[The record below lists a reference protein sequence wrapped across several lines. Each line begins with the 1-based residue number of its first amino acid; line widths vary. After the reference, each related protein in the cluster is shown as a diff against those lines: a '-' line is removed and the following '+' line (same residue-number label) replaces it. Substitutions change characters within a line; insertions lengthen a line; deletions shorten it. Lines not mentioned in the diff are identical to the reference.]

1 MVDSLTRISEPSPPT
16 AAARTLLS
24 DLDFIAF
31 DVETTGLSAIACKLV
46 ELSAVRFRLS
56 GGEMEIF
63 SQLINPECEI
73 PAEVTR
79 IHGITDEMVRDA
91 LTNKEVIPQFLEFI
105 GARPCVLVAHN
116 APFDVGFLKV
126 AIGRLGIDV
135 PPVTVLDTLNL
146 SRALVDGVMDY
157 KLKTLAQHFEIVDGD
172 YHRAL
177 ADSHHVRHIFGK
189 IIAANPDFTTLEDLQ
204 DLNCLMTL
212 NEQESAVE
220 PTGEVAVHV
229 NVIKAA
235 IDGKQQLKMIY
246 LGNGAPPRYG
256 RLITPIAVL
265 ENRGNHYLTAFCH
278 QVDAERTFRIDRI
291 KSLQVFS

>member
-1 MVDSLTRISEPSPPT
+1 MVDSLTKVHEPNVPQEGTS
-16 AAARTLLS
+16 TLLS

-46 ELSAVRFRLS
+46 ELSAVRFRLN

-63 SQLINPECEI
+63 SELINPECEI
-73 PAEVTR
+73 PIEVTR
-79 IHGITDEMVRDA
+79 IHGITDEMVKDSP
-91 LTNKEVIPQFLEFI
+91 TNKEVIPKFLEFV
-105 GARPCVLVAHN
+105 GRNPCVLVAHN

-126 AIGRLGIDV
+126 AVARLGINV
-135 PPVTVLDTLNL
+135 PELKVLDTLSL
-146 SRALVDGVMDY
+146 SRALVDGVVDY

-189 IIAANPDFTTLEDLQ
+189 IMAANPDYTTLEHLQ
-204 DLNCLMTL
+204 ELNCLISL

-220 PTGEVAVHV
+220 PTGEVLFHV

-291 KSLQVFS
+291 KSLQVSS

>member
-1 MVDSLTRISEPSPPT
+1 VVDSLTKVHEPKVSQEST
-16 AAARTLLS
+16 GTLLS

-46 ELSAVRFRLS
+46 ELSAVRFRLA
-56 GGEMEIF
+56 GGDMEIF
-63 SQLINPECEI
+63 SELINPECEI
-73 PAEVTR
+73 PPEVTR
-79 IHGITDEMVRDA
+79 IHGITDEMVKDSP
-91 LTNKEVIPQFLEFI
+91 TNKDVIPKFLEFI
-105 GARPCVLVAHN
+105 GEKPCVLVAHN

-126 AIGRLGIDV
+126 AVARLGIEV
-135 PPVTVLDTLNL
+135 PALTVLDTLSL
-146 SRALVDGVMDY
+146 SRALVDGVVDY
-157 KLKTLAQHFEIVDGD
+157 KLKTLAQHYEIVDGD

-189 IIAANPDFTTLEDLQ
+189 IMAANPNFATLEHLQ
-204 DLNCLMTL
+204 ELNCLLSL

-220 PTGEVAVHV
+220 PTGEVLLHV

-235 IDGKQQLKMIY
+235 IESKQQLKMIY
-246 LGNGAPPRYG
+246 LGNGVPPRYG

-265 ENRGNHYLTAFCH
+265 ENRGNHYLTAYCH

-291 KSLQVFS
+291 KSLQVSS

>member
-1 MVDSLTRISEPSPPT
+1 MVDSLLKIDAQNSPAERTGTR
-16 AAARTLLS
+16 LS

-46 ELSAVRFRLS
+46 ELSAVRFRLN

-63 SQLINPECEI
+63 SELINPECEI
-73 PAEVTR
+73 PPEVTR
-79 IHGITDEMVRDA
+79 IHGITDAMVKDA
-91 LTNKEVIPQFLEFI
+91 LTNKEVIPLFLKFI
-105 GARPCVLVAHN
+105 GNKPCVLVAHN

-126 AIGRLGIDV
+126 AVARLGIEV
-135 PPVTVLDTLNL
+135 PPLTVLDTLNL
-146 SRALVDGVMDY
+146 SRALVDGVIDY
-157 KLKTLAQHFEIVDGD
+157 KLKTLAQHFEVGDGD

-189 IIAANPDFTTLEDLQ
+189 IMAANPEFDTLESLQ
-204 DLNCLMTL
+204 DLNCLITL

-229 NVIKAA
+229 NVIRSA
-235 IDGKQQLKMIY
+235 IDGKKQLKMVY
-246 LGNGAPPRYG
+246 LGNGPPPRSG

-291 KSLQVFS
+291 KSLQVYC

>member
-1 MVDSLTRISEPSPPT
+1 MVDSLLKIDAQETP
-16 AAARTLLS
+16 AACAGTKLC

-46 ELSAVRFRLS
+46 ELSAVRFRLG

-63 SQLINPECEI
+63 SHLINPECEI
-73 PAEVTR
+73 PPEVTR
-79 IHGITDEMVRDA
+79 IHGITDEMVKDA
-91 LTNKEVIPQFLEFI
+91 LTAREVIPEFLKFI
-105 GARPCVLVAHN
+105 GDKPCVLVAHN

-126 AIGRLGIDV
+126 AVARLGISV
-135 PPVTVLDTLNL
+135 PALTVLDTLNL
-146 SRALVDGVMDY
+146 SRALVDGVDDY

-189 IIAANPDFTTLEDLQ
+189 IMAANPDFSMLEQLQ
-204 DLNCLMTL
+204 ELNCLLSL
-212 NEQESAVE
+212 NEQETTVE
-220 PTGEVAVHV
+220 PTGEVALHI
-229 NVIKAA
+229 NVIRAA
-235 IDGKQQLKMIY
+235 IDGRQQLKMIY

-256 RLITPIAVL
+256 RVITPIAVL
-265 ENRGNHYLTAFCH
+265 ENRGNHYLTAMCH

-291 KSLQVFS
+291 KSLHVHS

>member
-1 MVDSLTRISEPSPPT
+1 MVDSLTRIHEPSPS
-16 AAARTLLS
+16 AASPRTLLS
-24 DLDFIAF
+24 ELDFIAF

-73 PAEVTR
+73 PPEVTR
-79 IHGITDEMVRDA
+79 IHGITDEMVKDA

-105 GARPCVLVAHN
+105 GTKPCVLVAHN

-126 AIGRLGIDV
+126 AIGRLGIEV
-135 PPVTVLDTLNL
+135 PAVTVLDTLNL

-157 KLKTLAQHFEIVDGD
+157 KLKTLAQHFEILDGD

-189 IIAANPDFTTLEDLQ
+189 IMAANPDLSALEDLQ
-204 DLNCLMTL
+204 DLNCLITL

-220 PTGEVAVHV
+220 PTGEVALHV

-235 IDGKQQLKMIY
+235 IGSKQQLKMIY
-246 LGNGAPPRYG
+246 VGNGVTPRSG

>member
-1 MVDSLTRISEPSPPT
+1 MVDSLTRIQEPESAVET
-16 AAARTLLS
+16 AGTKLS

-63 SQLINPECEI
+63 SELINPECEI
-73 PAEVTR
+73 PPEVTR
-79 IHGITDEMVRDA
+79 IHGITDEMVQDA
-91 LTNKEVIPQFLEFI
+91 LTNKEVIPKFLEFI
-105 GARPCVLVAHN
+105 GGRPCVLVAHN

-126 AIGRLGIDV
+126 AVARLGIDV
-135 PPVTVLDTLNL
+135 PAVTVLDTLNL
-146 SRALVDGVMDY
+146 SRCLVDGVTDY

-189 IIAANPDFTTLEDLQ
+189 IMAANPELSTLEQLQ
-204 DLNCLMTL
+204 DFNCLLTL
-212 NEQESAVE
+212 NEKENSVE
-220 PTGEVAVHV
+220 PTGEVALHV
-229 NVIKAA
+229 NVIRAA
-235 IDGKQQLKMIY
+235 IGGKQQLKMIY
-246 LGNGAPPRYG
+246 LGNGPPPRSG
-256 RLITPIAVL
+256 RLVTPIAVL

>member
-1 MVDSLTRISEPSPPT
+1 VVDSLTKIHAPEKPQEST
-16 AAARTLLS
+16 CLQLC

-63 SQLINPECEI
+63 SELINPECEI
-73 PAEVTR
+73 PYEVTR
-79 IHGITDEMVRDA
+79 IHGITDEMVKDA
-91 LTNKEVIPQFLEFI
+91 PTNKEVIPKFLEFI
-105 GARPCVLVAHN
+105 GTKPCVLVAHN

-126 AIGRLGIDV
+126 AVARLGIDV
-135 PPVTVLDTLNL
+135 PALTVLDTLSL
-146 SRALVDGVMDY
+146 SRALVEGVADY
-157 KLKTLAQHFEIVDGD
+157 KLKTLAQHYEIVDGD

-189 IIAANPDFTTLEDLQ
+189 ILAANPDFTTLDHLRE
-204 DLNCLMTL
+204 LNCLITL

-220 PTGEVAVHV
+220 PTGEVLFHV
-229 NVIKAA
+229 NVIRAA

-246 LGNGAPPRYG
+246 LGNGMPPRSG

-291 KSLQVFS
+291 KSLTVSS

>member
-1 MVDSLTRISEPSPPT
+1 MVDSLTRIPAPEPAT
-16 AAARTLLS
+16 EVVGTKLS

-56 GGEMEIF
+56 GSEMEIF
-63 SQLINPECEI
+63 SHLINPECEI
-73 PAEVTR
+73 PPEVTR
-79 IHGITDEMVRDA
+79 IHGITDEMVKDA
-91 LTNKEVIPQFLEFI
+91 LTNKEVIPLFLEFI
-105 GARPCVLVAHN
+105 GDRPCVLVAHN

-126 AIGRLGIDV
+126 AVARLGIDV
-135 PPVTVLDTLNL
+135 PPITVLDTLNL
-146 SRALVDGVMDY
+146 SRCLVDGVVDY
-157 KLKTLAQHFEIVDGD
+157 KLKTLAQHFEVVDGD

-189 IIAANPDFTTLEDLQ
+189 IMAANPELSTLEQLSDF
-204 DLNCLMTL
+204 NCLITL
-212 NEQESAVE
+212 TEQESAVE
-220 PTGEVAVHV
+220 PTGEVALHV

-235 IDGKQQLKMIY
+235 IGGKQQLKMIY
-246 LGNGAPPRYG
+246 IGNGPPPRSG

-291 KSLQVFS
+291 KSLQVYS

>member
-1 MVDSLTRISEPSPPT
+1 MVDSLTKVHEPNVSQEST
-16 AAARTLLS
+16 GTLLS
-24 DLDFIAF
+24 ELDFIAF

-46 ELSAVRFRLS
+46 ELSAVRFRLA

-63 SQLINPECEI
+63 SELINPECEI
-73 PAEVTR
+73 PPEVTR
-79 IHGITDEMVRDA
+79 IHGITDEMVKDSP
-91 LTNKEVIPQFLEFI
+91 TNKDVIPKFLEFI
-105 GARPCVLVAHN
+105 GDKPCVLVAHN

-126 AIGRLGIDV
+126 AVARLGIEV
-135 PPVTVLDTLNL
+135 PALTVLDTLSL
-146 SRALVDGVMDY
+146 ARALVDGVVDY
-157 KLKTLAQHFEIVDGD
+157 KLKTLAQHYEIVDGD

-189 IIAANPDFTTLEDLQ
+189 IMAANPDFSTLEHLQ
-204 DLNCLMTL
+204 ELNCLLSL

-220 PTGEVAVHV
+220 PTGEVLLHV

-235 IDGKQQLKMIY
+235 IDSKQQLKMIY
-246 LGNGAPPRYG
+246 LGNGVPPRYG

-265 ENRGNHYLTAFCH
+265 ENRGNHYLTAYCH

-291 KSLQVFS
+291 KSLQVSS

>member
-1 MVDSLTRISEPSPPT
+1 MVDSLTKVHAPNVSQQST
-16 AAARTLLS
+16 GTLLS

-63 SQLINPECEI
+63 SELINPECEI
-73 PAEVTR
+73 PPEVTR
-79 IHGITDEMVRDA
+79 IHGITDEMVKDSP
-91 LTNKEVIPQFLEFI
+91 TNKDVIPKFLEFV
-105 GARPCVLVAHN
+105 GDKPCVLVAHN

-126 AIGRLGIDV
+126 AVARLGIEV
-135 PPVTVLDTLNL
+135 PALTVLDTLSL
-146 SRALVDGVMDY
+146 SRALVDGVIDY
-157 KLKTLAQHFEIVDGD
+157 KLKTLAQHYEIVDGD

-189 IIAANPDFTTLEDLQ
+189 IMAANPDFTTLEHLQ
-204 DLNCLMTL
+204 ELNCLLSL

-220 PTGEVAVHV
+220 PTGEVLLHV

-246 LGNGAPPRYG
+246 LGNGMPPRSG

-291 KSLQVFS
+291 KSLQVSS

>member
-1 MVDSLTRISEPSPPT
+1 MVDSLTRIHEPEPAQ
-16 AAARTLLS
+16 AAGTMLC

-63 SQLINPECEI
+63 SELINPECEI
-73 PAEVTR
+73 PPEVTR
-79 IHGITDEMVRDA
+79 IHGITDEMVRDS
-91 LTNKEVIPQFLEFI
+91 LTNKEVIPMFLQFI
-105 GARPCVLVAHN
+105 GKRPCVLVAHN

-126 AIGRLGIDV
+126 AVARLGIEV
-135 PPVTVLDTLNL
+135 PSVTVLDTLNL
-146 SRALVDGVMDY
+146 SRSLVDGVSDY
-157 KLKTLAQHFEIVDGD
+157 KLKTLAQHFEILDGD

-189 IIAANPDFTTLEDLQ
+189 IMSANSDLTTLEHLQ
-204 DLNCLMTL
+204 AFNCLMSL

-220 PTGEVAVHV
+220 PTGEVALHV

-235 IDGKQQLKMIY
+235 IGDKQQLKMIY
-246 LGNGAPPRYG
+246 LGQGPPPRSG

>member
-1 MVDSLTRISEPSPPT
+1 MVDSLTKIHAPNASEERAGTP
-16 AAARTLLS
+16 LS

-46 ELSAVRFRLS
+46 ELSAVRFRLN

-63 SQLINPECEI
+63 SELINPECEI
-73 PAEVTR
+73 PPEVTR
-79 IHGITDEMVRDA
+79 IHGITDEMVKDA
-91 LTNKEVIPQFLEFI
+91 PTNKEVIPKFLEFI
-105 GARPCVLVAHN
+105 GTKPCVLVAHN

-126 AIGRLGIDV
+126 AVARLGIDV
-135 PPVTVLDTLNL
+135 PALTVLDTLSL
-146 SRALVDGVMDY
+146 SRALVDGVNDY
-157 KLKTLAQHFEIVDGD
+157 KLKTLAQHYEIVDGD

-189 IIAANPDFTTLEDLQ
+189 ILASNPDYTTLEHLQ
-204 DLNCLMTL
+204 ELNCLLSL

-220 PTGEVAVHV
+220 PTGEVLLHV

-278 QVDAERTFRIDRI
+278 QVEAERTFRIDRI
-291 KSLQVFS
+291 KSLQVSS

>member
-1 MVDSLTRISEPSPPT
+1 MVGVVNFVETQESP
-16 AAARTLLS
+16 AESARTNLA

-46 ELSAVRFRLS
+46 ELSAVRFRLG
-56 GGEMEIF
+56 GGELEEF
-63 SQLINPECEI
+63 SHLINPECDI
-73 PAEVTR
+73 PPEVTR
-79 IHGITDEMVRDA
+79 IHGITNEMVKDA
-91 LTNKEVIPQFLEFI
+91 LTSKEVIPKFLEFI
-105 GARPCVLVAHN
+105 GDKPCVLVAHN

-126 AIGRLGIDV
+126 AVGRLGIEV
-135 PPVTVLDTLNL
+135 PAITVLDTLNL
-146 SRALVDGVMDY
+146 SRCLVEGVNDY
-157 KLKTLAQHFEIVDGD
+157 KLKTLAEHYEIADGD

-189 IIAANPDFTTLEDLQ
+189 IMTANSDFSALEDLRQ
-204 DLNCLMTL
+204 FNCLLTL
-212 NEQESAVE
+212 NEQETAVE
-220 PTGEVAVHV
+220 PTGEVALHVHT
-229 NVIKAA
+229 IRTA

-256 RLITPIAVL
+256 RLITPLAVL

>member
-1 MVDSLTRISEPSPPT
+1 MVDSLTKVHAPDVSQEGT
-16 AAARTLLS
+16 GTLLS

-63 SQLINPECEI
+63 SELINPECEI
-73 PAEVTR
+73 PLEVTR
-79 IHGITDEMVRDA
+79 IHGITDEMVKNSP
-91 LTNKEVIPQFLEFI
+91 TNKEVIPKFLEFV
-105 GARPCVLVAHN
+105 GSKPCVLVAHN

-126 AIGRLGIDV
+126 AVARLGINV
-135 PPVTVLDTLNL
+135 PELKVLDTLSL
-146 SRALVDGVMDY
+146 SRALVDGVVDY

-189 IIAANPDFTTLEDLQ
+189 IMAANPDYTTLEHLQ
-204 DLNCLMTL
+204 ELNCLISL

-220 PTGEVAVHV
+220 PTGEVLFHV

-291 KSLQVFS
+291 KSLQVSS